1 MPPRTVEVPRY
12 DWRRA
17 LEQFSAVHEG
27 WRISL
32 DVLAAEIGAQREITD
47 LPLTGITLEPAGA
60 GTVIITA
67 GRSAVDY
74 ITHTIH
80 APSRIWIE
88 RTEDGADAALSVKSA
103 DGAQAIVRLKIAAL
117 PETVDGIAQP
127 HA

>member
-1 MPPRTVEVPRY
+1 MRPRTVEVPQY

-17 LEQFSAVHEG
+17 LDQFSAVHEG

-32 DVLAAEIGAQREITD
+32 DILTAEIGAQPEITD
-47 LPLTGITLEPAGA
+47 LPLAGITFEPAGA
-60 GTVIITA
+60 GAVMITA
-67 GRSAVDY
+67 GRPPAEY
-74 ITHTIH
+74 ITHTIQ
-80 APSRIWIE
+80 APSHIWIE

-117 PETVDGIAQP
+117 PDTVDGIAQ

>member
-1 MPPRTVEVPRY
+1 MPPTTVEVPRY

-17 LEQFSAVHEG
+17 LEQFSAAHEG

-32 DVLAAEIGAQREITD
+32 DLLAAEIGAQREITD
-47 LPLTGITLEPAGA
+47 LPLAGITLEPAGA
-60 GTVIITA
+60 GTVMITA
-67 GRSAVDY
+67 ARSPADY
-74 ITHTIH
+74 ITHTIQ
-80 APSRIWIE
+80 APSHIWIE

-103 DGAQAIVRLKIAAL
+103 DGAQAIVRLTIAAL